1 MNLAR
6 KAIDAP
12 LLTWL
17 LILGCL
23 LGGLWGYATVGRLE
37 DPSFTIKQAV
47 VITSYPGASAE
58 QVAREVSEPLE
69 SAIQQMASLDTVTS
83 SNKPGSSRIDVEILS
98 TVSGAELPQVW
109 DELRNRVADAG
120 AQLPEGANLPV
131 VNDDFG
137 DVFGIFMAV
146 TDSGQDADSSGGLR

>member
-47 VITSYPGASAE
+47 VITS
-58 QVAREVSEPLE
+58 
-69 SAIQQMASLDTVTS
+69 
-83 SNKPGSSRIDVEILS
+83 
-98 TVSGAELPQVW
+98 
-109 DELRNRVADAG
+109 
-120 AQLPEGANLPV
+120 
-131 VNDDFG
+131 
-137 DVFGIFMAV
+137 
-146 TDSGQDADSSGGLR
+146 

>member
-37 DPSFTIKQAV
+37 DTSFTIKQAV

-58 QVAREVSEPLE
+58 QVAREVSEFLV
-69 SAIQQMASLDTVTS
+69 SAFNAANPSKGELR
-83 SNKPGSSRIDVEILS
+83 GSSEVSARDVLEASQKRIDIQHWTSPLVKARLQSVLAQAYQNIGRS
-98 TVSGAELPQVW
+98 TSTP
-109 DELRNRVADAG
+109 R
-120 AQLPEGANLPV
+120 
-131 VNDDFG
+131 
-137 DVFGIFMAV
+137 
-146 TDSGQDADSSGGLR
+146 